1 MCTEEGDV
9 GNSNEC
15 PPFTGPELYD
25 RALLRDLRGSIKV
38 SKADTSQIGCKA
50 NQNVPEKSHPH
61 TKKGEKK
68 GKKKR
73 ISNINSVR
81 QSTILLNHHTLKS
94 VCPSQSSHKPPTG
107 LLSVLCMEAKNI
119 ENKENYKTVVYPWSK
134 QAPAFWLLC
143 T

>member
-15 PPFTGPELYD
+15 PPFTGPELYE

-50 NQNVPEKSHPH
+50 NQNVPEKSDPH
-61 TKKGEKK
+61 TKKGKKK

-81 QSTILLNHHTLKS
+81 QSTTSPYFKISLSFTIF
-94 VCPSQSSHKPPTG
+94 SQDPIG